1 MNALMLDMKT
11 LTKNTTVVVG
21 YVKYDE
27 TEIFYGT
34 VENVVPASVGHDAR
48 LTLHVGTDANG
59 KKQYRSFLES
69 RITYLNHCLTTT
81 SLDGKL
87 AFHVG

>member
-11 LTKNTTVVVG
+11 LAQNTMVVVG

-27 TEIFYGT
+27 TEIFYGK
-34 VENVVPASVGHDAR
+34 VETVVPASVGHDAR

-69 RITYLNHCLTTT
+69 RIEYLNHCLTN
-81 SLDGKL
+81 LDGTM
-87 AFHVG
+87 AFGG